1 MCIFKKAKKNTE
13 VNKTQLSEA
22 ELKFNKMWDLWA
34 KGEIK
39 SPYADLMTYQ
49 SEVNNGGHAQFFLNV
64 ASTGYLRSVMRSLKH
79 VLPFDIRVPLVEAY
93 NAYKINGE
101 DAEENEEFFDHADE
115 VFYEKEELINK
126 ILEDYSNK
134 IQL

>member
-49 SEVNNGGHAQFFLNV
+49 SEVNNGGHAQFFDNV
-64 ASTGYLRSVMRSLKH
+64 SSTGHLKSVMRELQR
-79 VLPFDIRVPLVEAY
+79 VLPNDVRIVLSEAY
-93 NAYKINGE
+93 DAYRVNGP
-101 DAEENEEFFDHADE
+101 DAEENEAFYEHADE
-115 VFYEKEELINK
+115 VFYEKEHQIDK
-126 ILEDYSNK
+126 ILEKFSEG
-134 IQL
+134 IEL

>member
-13 VNKTQLSEA
+13 VNKTKLSEA

-34 KGEIK
+34 KGDIP

-49 SEVNNGGHAQFFLNV
+49 SEVNNGGHAQFFDNV
-64 ASTGYLRSVMRSLKH
+64 SSTGHLHAVMRELKRI
-79 VLPFDIRVPLVEAY
+79 VPFDIKFHLVEAY
-93 NAYKINGE
+93 NAYRVNGA
-101 DAEENEEFFDHADE
+101 DAEENEGFFDAADE
-115 VFYEKEELINK
+115 VFYEKEEKINK
-126 ILEDYSNK
+126 ILEKFSET

>member
-1 MCIFKKAKKNTE
+1 MCIFKKAKKNPE
-13 VNKTQLSEA
+13 AEEKRLSEA

-49 SEVNNGGHAQFFLNV
+49 SEVNNGGHDQFFLNV
-64 ASTGYLRSVMRSLKH
+64 ASTGHLRSVMKALKH
-79 VLPFDIRVPLVEAY
+79 VLPFNIRVPLVEAY

-101 DAEENEEFFDHADE
+101 DAEENEEFFEHADE
-115 VFYEKEELINK
+115 VFFENEEEIND
-126 ILEDYSNK
+126 ILEEFAKK
-134 IQL
+134 IKL

>member
-13 VNKTQLSEA
+13 VNKTNLSEA

-34 KGEIK
+34 EGNIP

-49 SEVNNGGHAQFFLNV
+49 SEVNNGGHAQFFDNV
-64 ASTGYLRSVMRSLKH
+64 ASTGHLHAVMKELKKI
-79 VLPFDIRVPLVEAY
+79 VPFDIKLSLVEAY
-93 NAYKINGE
+93 NAYKVNGD
-101 DAEENEEFFDHADE
+101 DAEENESFFDHADE

-126 ILEDYSNK
+126 ILEDYSK
-134 IQL
+134 KF

>member
-1 MCIFKKAKKNTE
+1 MSIFKKSKKDVEVKEQKLSAKD
-13 VNKTQLSEA
+13 
-22 ELKFNKMWDLWA
+22 LKWNKMWDLWA
-34 KGEIK
+34 KGEIA

-49 SEVNNGGHAQFFLNV
+49 SEVYNGGHAQFFDNV
-64 ASTGYLRSVMRSLKH
+64 ASTGHLRSVMKSLKH

-115 VFYEKEELINK
+115 VFYEKEEK
-126 ILEDYSNK
+126 
-134 IQL
+134 

>member
-13 VNKTQLSEA
+13 VNKTKFSEA

-34 KGEIK
+34 EGNIP

-49 SEVNNGGHAQFFLNV
+49 SEVNNGGHAQFFDNV
-64 ASTGYLRSVMRSLKH
+64 SGTGHLHAVMKELKKI
-79 VLPFDIRVPLVEAY
+79 VPFDIKLSLVEAY
-93 NAYKINGE
+93 NAYKVNGE
-101 DAEENEEFFDHADE
+101 DAEENESFFDHADE
-115 VFYEKEELINK
+115 VFYEKEEKINK
-126 ILEDYSNK
+126 ILEKFSET

>member
-1 MCIFKKAKKNTE
+1 MCISKKAKTSATIKARME
-13 VNKTQLSEA
+13 EEA
-22 ELKFNKMWDLWA
+22 AAKFNKMWDLWA
-34 KGEIK
+34 KGDIP

-49 SEVNNGGHAQFFLNV
+49 SEVNNGGHAQFFDNV
-64 ASTGYLRSVMRSLKH
+64 ASTGHLRSVMKALKH

-101 DAEENEEFFDHADE
+101 DAEENEDFFDHADE

-126 ILEDYSNK
+126 ILEDYSK
-134 IQL
+134 KF

>member
-1 MCIFKKAKKNTE
+1 MCIFKKAKKNIEANET
-13 VNKTQLSEA
+13 KLTEA

-49 SEVNNGGHAQFFLNV
+49 SEVNNGGHDQFFLNV
-64 ASTGYLRSVMRSLKH
+64 ASTGHLKAVMKALKR

-101 DAEENEEFFDHADE
+101 DAEENEEFFEHADE
-115 VFYEKEELINK
+115 VFFEKEEEINK
-126 ILEDYSNK
+126 ILEDYSK
-134 IQL
+134 KF